1 MMGLTAMNVAGL
13 VDLDV
18 VNKPPQALEVVVAD
32 DAKPEGAR
40 SNGRG
45 DHDKEDEAKV
55 YCKAG
60 GLRA

>member
-1 MMGLTAMNVAGL
+1 MGLTAMNVAGL
-13 VDLDV
+13 VDFDV
-18 VNKPPQALEVVVAD
+18 VNRPPQAFDVAVAD
-32 DAKPEGAR
+32 DPKPEGAQ